1 MRPAVLAVAL
11 LAALA
16 PSAAAAEEKARPA
29 GERVLRFEALDI
41 EGEVGKPRLL
51 YFLNRVKAELGTGRA
66 PRRSFL
72 PELRAGEADRGR

>member
-1 MRPAVLAVAL
+1 MRPAVLAVAR
-11 LAALA
+11 LA
-16 PSAAAAEEKARPA
+16 PRPPAAPPPAAEARPA

>member
-1 MRPAVLAVAL
+1 M
-11 LAALA
+11 
-16 PSAAAAEEKARPA
+16 
-29 GERVLRFEALDI
+29 LRFEALDI